1 MVGQLNS
8 KDMKRVTTYINST
21 KEKAIRKAILKELA
35 NVHYFNKVAV
45 DIYGKI
51 HYLTEAQVRAL
62 QVVAAK
68 LANTDKEAFEDFREN
83 VVVYSG
89 RDITHS
95 KYVVRWRYN
104 GFFIDNFQKGFYNA
118 GYYLFRLLSEAQE
131 NK

>member
-1 MVGQLNS
+1 
-8 KDMKRVTTYINST
+8 MKRIKTTVTNIDKRNSV
-21 KEKAIRKAILKELA
+21 RKAMLKELV
-35 NVHYFNKVAV
+35 NVNYINKVAV
-45 DIYGKI
+45 DIYGSI

-95 KYVVRWRYN
+95 KYVVRWRDN
-104 GFFIDNFQKGFYNA
+104 GFFMDNFQKGFYDA
-118 GYYLFRLLSEAQE
+118 GYSLFGLLSEAQ
-131 NK
+131 KK

>member
-8 KDMKRVTTYINST
+8 KDMKRVKTNINST
-21 KEKAIRKAILKELA
+21 KEKAIRNAILKELA
-35 NVHYFNKVAV
+35 NVHYINKVAV

-95 KYVVRWRYN
+95 KYVVRWRDN
-104 GFFIDNFQKGFYNA
+104 GFFIDNFQKGFYDA
-118 GYYLFRLLSEAQE
+118 DYYLFGLLSEAQ
-131 NK
+131 KK

>member
-1 MVGQLNS
+1 
-8 KDMKRVTTYINST
+8 MKRVKTNIDDA
-21 KEKAIRKAILKELA
+21 KRKAIRNAINKELA
-35 NVHYFNKVAV
+35 SVHYINKVAV

-51 HYLTEAQVRAL
+51 HYLTAAQVRAL

-68 LANTDKEAFEDFREN
+68 LANTDREAYEDFKKN

-95 KYVVRWRYN
+95 EHVMHWRDNGFDN
-104 GFFIDNFQKGFYNA
+104 GFFEDNFQKGFYSI
-118 GYYLFRLLSEAQE
+118 GYDLFGLLSEAQE

>member
-1 MVGQLNS
+1 
-8 KDMKRVTTYINST
+8 MKRVKTNINST
-21 KEKAIRKAILKELA
+21 KEKAIRNAVLKELA
-35 NVHYFNKVAV
+35 NVHYINKVAV

-95 KYVVRWRYN
+95 KHVVHWRDN
-104 GFFIDNFQKGFYNA
+104 GFFEDNFQEGFYSIV
-118 GYYLFRLLSEAQE
+118 YDLLGLLYVAQE

>member
-1 MVGQLNS
+1 
-8 KDMKRVTTYINST
+8 MKRVKTNVNST
-21 KEKAIRKAILKELA
+21 KEKAIRNAVLKELA
-35 NVHYFNKVAV
+35 NVHYINKVAV

-95 KYVVRWRYN
+95 EYVVRWRDN
-104 GFFIDNFQKGFYNA
+104 GFFEDSFQGGFYSA
-118 GYYLFRLLSEAQE
+118 GYDLHLMMHTI
-131 NK
+131 NKYKA